1 MDKAGIIIMTDFY
14 ELAKRYFKQR
24 IELGENEIYLPA
36 NLRKP
41 KKVLS
46 EPITSEV
53 IEEKITST
61 VSLSKDNIPQSVLF
75 APELSAEET
84 AYRIELQK
92 ANTLEE
98 LYNMIKDCKR
108 CPLHKTRTKTV
119 FGDGN
124 PQADVVF
131 IGEAPG
137 YNEDK
142 QGKTFVGKAGALL
155 TKIVEAIKFK
165 REDIFICNILKC
177 RPPNNRDPE
186 PMEIKKCE
194 AHLLR
199 QLELIRPMIICTLGR
214 FAAQTLLCSKAPM
227 WKLRSEAHYYKDIL
241 LIPTYH
247 PAALLRNPAYK
258 RDTWE
263 DVKFLRKKYDEL
275 KKKDIKK

>member
-1 MDKAGIIIMTDFY
+1 MTDFY